1 MHSLDWPIELD
12 STRITHRELI
22 QGDSLGL
29 LESFMVN
36 TLLVSRLDRDLIS
49 AGCKWVIR
57 YGFNN
62 NIKALQSIHVAVP
75 VSSRTV
81 IWANDDLLLYMSCN
95 GN

>member
-57 YGFNN
+57 
-62 NIKALQSIHVAVP
+62 
-75 VSSRTV
+75 
-81 IWANDDLLLYMSCN
+81 
-95 GN
+95 